1 MRDGDLTAEERALR
15 QYDTAGE
22 FPSIDIRSAVMARIT
37 TKSTS
42 EPGIVPMSVQAIPED
57 EKLTIM
63 EKVEL
68 SAGHK
73 PRRRNAALRRRISI
87 AAACSVLLLA
97 AGTGYY
103 NYQDDTSQ
111 ATAIPYVQKAYEPLI
126 DKEHNFKISLKD
138 QADYTEQTQNAD
150 PVIQEKQK
158 EANEEVKQLME
169 QLQPGEMA
177 AFATHTGAENELPLL
192 YVAQPFSYE
201 KYSDYESAL
210 AEWSAPELRV
220 PDNLPEGYKFAQGL
234 IAPPSGTNSAGN
246 SKKNP
251 IMFLGEASSPEGTE
265 PSDTLTV
272 WRNIKWDQAER
283 ANLIFKKGQQTLK
296 IGAFAYKPGQAS
308 NFYTN
313 GMSSTENIRIQLQ
326 NAGSTEDHELIYLE
340 AAADDKVY
348 FKHMLLWMD
357 RDAQV
362 SYQLHDSG
370 DSQLTKEQLIQI
382 AGSVMK

>member
-15 QYDTAGE
+15 QYDAVGE
-22 FPSIDIRSAVMARIT
+22 FPSIDVRSTVMARIT
-37 TKSTS
+37 AESTA
-42 EPGIVPMSVQAIPED
+42 EPETVPMSAQAMPG
-57 EKLTIM
+57 KLTIM

-68 SAGHK
+68 FAGHK
-73 PRRRNAALRRRISI
+73 PRRRHAALRRRVSI

-97 AGTGYY
+97 AATGYY

-126 DKEHNFKISLKD
+126 DKEHNFKISLMD
-138 QADYTEQTQNAD
+138 QADNTEQTKKVD
-150 PVIQEKQK
+150 PVVQGKQK
-158 EANEEVKQLME
+158 EANEEVEQLME

-177 AFATHTGAENELPLL
+177 AFATHTGAEYELPLQ
-192 YVAQPFSYE
+192 YVAKPFSYE

-220 PDNLPEGYKFAQGL
+220 PDNLPEGYTFTEGL
-234 IAPPSGTNSAGN
+234 IAPPSRTKTVED
-246 SKKNP
+246 SKQNP
-251 IMFLGEASSPEGTE
+251 IMFLGETSFLEGTE

-272 WRNIKWDQAER
+272 WRNIKWDQAEQ

-296 IGAFAYKPGQAS
+296 IAAFAYKPRQAS

-313 GMSSTENIRIQLQ
+313 GMSSTENIHIQLQ
-326 NAGSTEDHELIYLE
+326 NAGNTEDHELIYLE

-362 SYQLHDSG
+362 SYQLYDSG

-382 AGSVMK
+382 AGSIMK